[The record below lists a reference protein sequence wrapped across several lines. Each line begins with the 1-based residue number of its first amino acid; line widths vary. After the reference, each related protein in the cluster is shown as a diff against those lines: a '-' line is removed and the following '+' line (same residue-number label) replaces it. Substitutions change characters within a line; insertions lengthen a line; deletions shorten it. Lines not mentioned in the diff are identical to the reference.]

1 MRADRS
7 VRGPGAASRPAI
19 IGAFEMYLSAGTRLG
34 PYEVVSL
41 LGKGG
46 MGEVYRARDPRLGRD
61 VAVKVLPEAFSSDP
75 DHLRRFDREARA
87 ASALQHPGIL
97 TVYDTGTHEGVPYV
111 VSELLEGSTL
121 RDALQA
127 GAIPVA
133 TAIGYAVQIAEA
145 VGTAHDKGVVHRD
158 LKPENLFVMRGGR
171 IKVLDFGLA
180 KVTGPPQADEGTS
193 EITLSQTA
201 PGVTLGTA
209 GYMSPEQVR
218 GLPADTRSDVFSF
231 GAVLYEMLAGRRA
244 FGGETAAERMTAI
257 LRQDPPPLAGVGAS
271 IPEALQDVVA
281 RCLEKDAQKRFQ
293 TAAELALALAAAGS
307 QAAEPAGR
315 SGDGKTAPALP
326 RRRVPGR
333 PLAIGATVMALIAL
347 ATALHRRTSVPAT
360 DPPGPSARNTSPAAD
375 VSEVVAV
382 KKVASSPEAVAAL
395 QPWIGSLTGGPGLSL
410 RRVDAGHI
418 EVRGPAGQVLNAI
431 SAIQVLDALDGH
443 RFFEEPS
450 LFQNGGES
458 SREISFDFDG
468 IRVASFIQ
476 VVARAAGWPVVLDRS
491 VQGTMTLKLN
501 EVWWDQAVQ
510 TSFELNN
517 LRATRYGDA
526 WLVSTRE
533 RALDMEQ
540 RDLPFVYAKKPR
552 RTSLAAMVKA
562 LEAVR
567 SETGVIAP
575 NSRLGTIFI
584 VERPDAFPNYA
595 RILAAVDRE
604 EGEAGVPRPSYTGSK
619 VTLEFPDGRLQ
630 DIFRLYADLSG
641 LNVVVEPG
649 IDGGVSAS
657 IRDLAW
663 DNALD
668 LILRSQDLQYELR
681 GNLLRIGRY
690 SEDSEVVVETVA
702 LRHEDPEF
710 FRPFARYLGPSG
722 TLDVESRSKT
732 LIIRDVRKRAVWLRE
747 QAEAID
753 RLTR

>member
-1 MRADRS
+1 
-7 VRGPGAASRPAI
+7 
-19 IGAFEMYLSAGTRLG
+19 
-34 PYEVVSL
+34 
-41 LGKGG
+41 
-46 MGEVYRARDPRLGRD
+46 
-61 VAVKVLPEAFSSDP
+61 
-75 DHLRRFDREARA
+75 
-87 ASALQHPGIL
+87 
-97 TVYDTGTHEGVPYV
+97 
-111 VSELLEGSTL
+111 
-121 RDALQA
+121 
-127 GAIPVA
+127 
-133 TAIGYAVQIAEA
+133 
-145 VGTAHDKGVVHRD
+145 
-158 LKPENLFVMRGGR
+158 
-171 IKVLDFGLA
+171 
-180 KVTGPPQADEGTS
+180 
-193 EITLSQTA
+193 
-201 PGVTLGTA
+201 
-209 GYMSPEQVR
+209 
-218 GLPADTRSDVFSF
+218 
-231 GAVLYEMLAGRRA
+231 
-244 FGGETAAERMTAI
+244 
-257 LRQDPPPLAGVGAS
+257 
-271 IPEALQDVVA
+271 
-281 RCLEKDAQKRFQ
+281 
-293 TAAELALALAAAGS
+293 
-307 QAAEPAGR
+307 
-315 SGDGKTAPALP
+315 
-326 RRRVPGR
+326 
-333 PLAIGATVMALIAL
+333 
-347 ATALHRRTSVPAT
+347 
-360 DPPGPSARNTSPAAD
+360 
-375 VSEVVAV
+375 
-382 KKVASSPEAVAAL
+382 
-395 QPWIGSLTGGPGLSL
+395 
-410 RRVDAGHI
+410 
-418 EVRGPAGQVLNAI
+418 
-431 SAIQVLDALDGH
+431 
-443 RFFEEPS
+443 
-450 LFQNGGES
+450 
-458 SREISFDFDG
+458 
-468 IRVASFIQ
+468 
-476 VVARAAGWPVVLDRS
+476 
-491 VQGTMTLKLN
+491 MTLKLN